1 MGLEDLVVVELTVH
15 VEVVVVKDELS
26 LLLNFIIIKFGV
38 DVLSGLDNDLN
49 RLFINGLFG
58 VNGLFGD
65 DNWLFGDNWDLLG
78 ERKGG

>member
-1 MGLEDLVVVELTVH
+1 MFVFE
-15 VEVVVVKDELS
+15 K
-26 LLLNFIIIKFGV
+26 NFIIIKFGV

-58 VNGLFGD
+58 
-65 DNWLFGDNWDLLG
+65 LFGDNWDLLG